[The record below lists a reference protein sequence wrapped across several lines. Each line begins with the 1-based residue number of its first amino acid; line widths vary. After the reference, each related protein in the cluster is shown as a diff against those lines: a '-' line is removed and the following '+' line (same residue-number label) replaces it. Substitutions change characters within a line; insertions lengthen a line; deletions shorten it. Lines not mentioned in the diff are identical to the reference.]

1 MHKQKPLKEKT
12 KKQSNRIPLVLT
24 HNRTLPHVNRAT
36 TNNWNLLHIN
46 REFKDVFQEPPI
58 VTFRRNRNIYGL
70 LGWRNI
76 VDGKLQR
83 QSMRKE
89 IRFSTKCFSK
99 LGNLLKAMWHKKTYH
114 MLHDLNCK
122 SKLLIYILWNLGS
135 AVSHTLENVKHNL
148 ILDWIIIVGTLI
160 DKILHNQKLPNH
172 NFNQHARFT
181 FRLDHVNRDKKT

>member
-1 MHKQKPLKEKT
+1 MDKQKLLKEKT

-46 REFKDVFQEPPI
+46 QEFKDLFQEAPI
-58 VTFRRNRNIYGL
+58 VTFRRNRNINGL

-99 LGNLLKAMWHKKTYH
+99 LGNLLKTMWHKKTYH

-122 SKLLIYILWNLGS
+122 SKLLIYIM
-135 AVSHTLENVKHNL
+135 EFR
-148 ILDWIIIVGTLI
+148 ICRIPYVGKCETQLNI
-160 DKILHNQKLPNH
+160 RLNNH
-172 NFNQHARFT
+172 R
-181 FRLDHVNRDKKT
+181 RDVNRQNSPQPETA